1 MKNKINA
8 LLNKAHKKYIAYI
21 RASFVGIICGFYLFF
36 VVIAPSQS
44 SAIKTDEAS
53 NLTSGITE
61 PTITNTP
68 KIPDN
73 PLDYIRWKGQKEG
86 YDDYTISGFIRL
98 ARVESGFKL
107 DQYAKNPKSTAKGI
121 YQFIDSTWRHYC
133 LEDGNVYDWKDNI
146 DCFYKV
152 LKVDGYPKGLN
163 HWATSLKKAGI

>member
-1 MKNKINA
+1 MKNKIND
-8 LLNKAHKKYIAYI
+8 LLNKAHKKYIDYI
-21 RASFVGIICGFYLFF
+21 RAMFMGVVSGAYLFF
-36 VVIAPSQS
+36 IVIAPSTKAGDAHHEFPLEVTKSITS
-44 SAIKTDEAS
+44 S
-53 NLTSGITE
+53 
-61 PTITNTP
+61 PTPVPNTA
-68 KIPDN
+68 
-73 PLDYIRWKGQKEG
+73 LDYIRWKGQIEG

-98 ARVESGFKL
+98 ARVESGFEL

>member
-1 MKNKINA
+1 M
-8 LLNKAHKKYIAYI
+8 
-21 RASFVGIICGFYLFF
+21 
-36 VVIAPSQS
+36 
-44 SAIKTDEAS
+44 
-53 NLTSGITE
+53 
-61 PTITNTP
+61 
-68 KIPDN
+68 
-73 PLDYIRWKGQKEG
+73 EG

-98 ARVESGFKL
+98 ARVESGFEL